1 MNYFKDKIYYHHQA
15 HRLFLLLFLLFF
27 CSQIIFWYK
36 THRFRVEVEIVPE
49 VISRPATQILSL
61 GDREFLFRTLAMNLQ
76 NMGDVFAGFVS
87 LKKYDYQRI
96 YQWAS
101 RLDELNE
108 QSRLVPSLVSYYYA
122 NNDNQADLIFL
133 VKYLD
138 EHASKNIDKNWWWMF
153 QAIQIARIG
162 VRDFDLALKLANK
175 LASNNAID
183 APLWTKQMP
192 AFISKEK
199 GDDCLAFQVINKI
212 LIESE
217 NNTRPI
223 SVDEMNFMRYFVG
236 ERLKSL
242 KQKKFDPRQC
252 IQKI

>member
-1 MNYFKDKIYYHHQA
+1 M
-15 HRLFLLLFLLFF
+15 LFLLFF

-36 THRFRVEVEIVPE
+36 THRFRAEVEIVPE
-49 VISRPATQILSL
+49 VISRPATQVLSL
-61 GDREFLFRTLAMNLQ
+61 GDREFLFRILAMNLQ

-223 SVDEMNFMRYFVG
+223 SVDEMNFMRHFIG